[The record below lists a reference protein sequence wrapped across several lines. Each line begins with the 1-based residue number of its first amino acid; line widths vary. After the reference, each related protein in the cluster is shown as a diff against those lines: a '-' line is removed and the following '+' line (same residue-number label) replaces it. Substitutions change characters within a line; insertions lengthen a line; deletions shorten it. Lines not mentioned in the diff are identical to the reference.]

1 MLSFLLFALPWLC
14 HVTRLLKD
22 TMEKMAD
29 DIDIDEDD
37 YNEYFLEQMLRSTVA
52 NLTVDI
58 ERGTLS
64 R

>member
-1 MLSFLLFALPWLC
+1 
-14 HVTRLLKD
+14 
-22 TMEKMAD
+22 MEKMAD